1 MRGSSC
7 PDRHANCSYYMES
20 KIRLKSSI
28 NACRYLCYLCFQKSC
43 KASLITEHHLFV
55 WHGPAVAQPR
65 LLQSQIISSLRLEV
79 EPFGPKD
86 RLVFAAM
93 LSTLSDVLSCY
104 LLPYLQQHYCDTV
117 PGRHRHFVSSVKN
130 SPVSLSSV
138 LPAQYTHYEKGFL
151 MSSLCVLHHST
162 RCKGNFLSYLP
173 PSEKSLHSFAASEE
187 VSMQFSQQTQKK
199 KIIIK
204 CRDNPL

>member
-1 MRGSSC
+1 MQQMRGSSC

-65 LLQSQIISSLRLEV
+65 PLQSQIISSLRLEV

-104 LLPYLQQHYCDTV
+104 FPTYSSITVTQFLEDTGILYLQLKT
-117 PGRHRHFVSSVKN
+117 PR
-130 SPVSLSSV
+130 SP
-138 LPAQYTHYEKGFL
+138 
-151 MSSLCVLHHST
+151 
-162 RCKGNFLSYLP
+162 
-173 PSEKSLHSFAASEE
+173 
-187 VSMQFSQQTQKK
+187 
-199 KIIIK
+199 
-204 CRDNPL
+204 